1 MVGEGDVA
9 ERPSVLVVEDDPETL
24 AAVADALAEEGYR
37 VRRAAHGVEALGEI
51 REQVPD
57 LVVSDVHMPV
67 LGEGPLL
74 RRLRELNPPVVL
86 VSADTNWAHTA
97 GMAFVPKPF
106 DLDDLLDVVARMLHR
121 ESGG

>member
-1 MVGEGDVA
+1 MADEGNVA
-9 ERPSVLVVEDDPETL
+9 PRPSVLVVEDDPETL

-37 VRRAAHGVEALGEI
+37 VRRATHGMEALGEI
-51 REQVPD
+51 RTQTPD

-74 RRLRELNPPVVL
+74 RRLRDLNLPVVL
-86 VSADTNWAHTA
+86 VSADPNWARTP

-106 DLDDLLDVVARMLHR
+106 ELDDLLDVVARMLDEER
-121 ESGG
+121 SR